1 MSNEWADE
9 ILICEH
15 LTRKLPLIL
24 GHEVA
29 VGLHGDDV
37 TGVMPL
43 VRPHD
48 AIRERHDQLVE
59 AVPIGVDDHRG
70 FDVGWNSL
78 TEDCK

>member
-1 MSNEWADE
+1 MNKLERE
-9 ILICEH
+9 KEMKQMEKILNLCHQH

-48 AIRERHDQLVE
+48 S
-59 AVPIGVDDHRG
+59 
-70 FDVGWNSL
+70 VG
-78 TEDCK
+78 